1 MSGLRRLRLV
11 VMGTGPFAVPMFRA
25 LLGSPHEI
33 VAVVTRPDHAPAG
46 RRPPP
51 NPMREAAVAAG
62 IPVLDPEKANAAES
76 VAAIRGLAADLFVVC
91 DYGQILSAELLGV
104 APLGGINLHGS
115 LLPRHRGAAPIQW
128 ALLEGD
134 AVTGVSVIGMTPALD
149 AGRVITARATPV
161 GPRETA
167 AELETRLAEIGAG
180 AVLDAIERLEAAVA
194 AGHDPAGVGMPQ
206 DEAKATRAPRLTK
219 ADGLVNWTQPA
230 AAIERRRRALDPW
243 PRAATFFTRA
253 DGERQRL
260 VIAEADLAPAED
272 FFETA
277 AVAAEPGTVLAA
289 EAGPD
294 VGRIVV
300 ACGGGTALAIT
311 RLVPEGKRAM
321 TAGDFLR
328 GSPLRPGTRL
338 G

>member
-1 MSGLRRLRLV
+1 MSGVRRLRLV

-25 LLGSPHEI
+25 LLASPHEI
-33 VAVVTRPDHAPAG
+33 VAVVTRPDHAPPG

-62 IPVLDPEKANAAES
+62 VPVLDPEKANAAES
-76 VAAIRGLAADLFVVC
+76 VAAIRGLAAELFVVC

-104 APLGGINLHGS
+104 APFGGINLHGS

-128 ALLEGD
+128 ALLAGD

-167 AELETRLAEIGAG
+167 AELETRLSEIGAG

-194 AGHDPAGVGMPQ
+194 AGLEPGGVGIPQ
-206 DEAKATRAPRLTK
+206 DEAKATRAPRLAK
-219 ADGLVNWTQPA
+219 ADGLIDWSKPA
-230 AAIERRRRALDPW
+230 AAIERLRRALDPW

-260 VIAEADLAPAED
+260 VLAAAEVAPAEE
-272 FFETA
+272 FFPGPGV
-277 AVAAEPGTVLAA
+277 AVEPGTVLAA
-289 EAGPD
+289 ESGPD
-294 VGRIVV
+294 TGRIVV
-300 ACGGGTALAIT
+300 ACGAGTALAVT

-321 TAGDFLR
+321 TAGEFLR
-328 GSPLRPGTRL
+328 GSPLRPGARL